1 LKNKGASSQLKLD
14 EDKTM
19 TRFKDRLLYISLSI
33 LLLGAFASTAL
44 AQGHGPHQGQG
55 QGRMGRMGMGGNQPQ
70 DMRTIHALFDNH
82 KKISR
87 TVKDIEKGVETITE
101 SDDPKVRA
109 LIAEHAW
116 AMKRRL
122 ENKQP
127 IRRWDP
133 LFDEL
138 FKHADK
144 IKLQII
150 DTAKGVKVIETSDDA
165 WVVKLIQAHAA
176 GVSEFVKEGPSSM
189 HKEHRLPGAT
199 P

>member
-1 LKNKGASSQLKLD
+1 MNKGASSQLKLD
-14 EDKTM
+14 GDKTM

-33 LLLGAFASTAL
+33 LLLGALATIAP

-87 TVKDIEKGVETITE
+87 TVKNIEKGVETITE

-109 LIAEHAW
+109 MIAEHAW

-165 WVVKLIQAHAA
+165 WVVKLIQSHAA

-189 HKEHRLPGAT
+189 HKEHPLPGAT

>member
-1 LKNKGASSQLKLD
+1 
-14 EDKTM
+14 M
-19 TRFKDRLLYISLSI
+19 TRFRDKLFNISLTI
-33 LLLGAFASTAL
+33 LLLGALATIAP
-44 AQGHGPHQGQG
+44 AQGHGPDQGQG
-55 QGRMGRMGMGGNQPQ
+55 QGRMGRIGMGGNQPQ

-87 TVKDIEKGVETITE
+87 TVKNIEKGVETITE

-109 LIAEHAW
+109 MIAEHAW

-176 GVSEFVKEGPSSM
+176 GVSEFVKEGQSSM
-189 HKEHRLPGAT
+189 HKEHPLPGAT

>member
-1 LKNKGASSQLKLD
+1 MTKFISNALSVFFLIMLVGAID
-14 EDKTM
+14 
-19 TRFKDRLLYISLSI
+19 
-33 LLLGAFASTAL
+33 STTQ
-44 AQGHGPHQGQG
+44 AQGHGRHQGQG
-55 QGRMGRMGMGGNQPQ
+55 QGRMGRMGVGGNQQQ

-82 KKISR
+82 RKISR
-87 TVKDIEKGVETITE
+87 TVKNIEKGVETITE

-144 IKLQII
+144 IKLQIVN
-150 DTAKGVKVIETSDDA
+150 TAKGVKVIETSDDP

-189 HKEHRLPGAT
+189 HKEHPLPGAR